1 MGTHPIF
8 ESDFDCLTDF
18 DSMGCR
24 LLKGARHIQRTRS
37 SRYRSD
43 KQNKQTLFDEY
54 FEKATLSQRKRSIRK
69 KVFLIISTG
78 GTFGYVHFVNLSHSA
93 RREELFDELS
103 ESESFL
109 LKSLLNLFDSYRSPF
124 VYNNPA
130 GIPRADFLGNI
141 HLTLLASV
149 FCFTSFLTFL
159 GRTHR
164 RASIKFW
171 SDLVSNKKKSIVQ
184 LYTNRLNGE
193 VLFVGAPEKTIVSGC
208 LERGMELNQT
218 RNWLW
223 QFVRDSE
230 RYLTPWWKEISSDIL
245 WSIGCSSLIFLAL
258 YQSSRETRA
267 DHEPKMIATL
277 TLLLTMDEFRE
288 LVSERL
294 INLQQALKTND
305 ITSILSRDNI
315 HLITSYLLD
324 DLNCYASQS
333 FLDKLSQ
340 TINYR
345 SSMSSKY
352 YLKQEDKMF
361 EDYYRSHII
370 YKLLGRLDL
379 ITWNINR
386 SSVGFNSS
394 YIIPNILT
402 ILQI

>member
-1 MGTHPIF
+1 
-8 ESDFDCLTDF
+8 
-18 DSMGCR
+18 
-24 LLKGARHIQRTRS
+24 
-37 SRYRSD
+37 
-43 KQNKQTLFDEY
+43 
-54 FEKATLSQRKRSIRK
+54 
-69 KVFLIISTG
+69 
-78 GTFGYVHFVNLSHSA
+78 
-93 RREELFDELS
+93 
-103 ESESFL
+103 
-109 LKSLLNLFDSYRSPF
+109 
-124 VYNNPA
+124 
-130 GIPRADFLGNI
+130 
-141 HLTLLASV
+141 
-149 FCFTSFLTFL
+149 
-159 GRTHR
+159 
-164 RASIKFW
+164 
-171 SDLVSNKKKSIVQ
+171 
-184 LYTNRLNGE
+184 
-193 VLFVGAPEKTIVSGC
+193 
-208 LERGMELNQT
+208 
-218 RNWLW
+218 
-223 QFVRDSE
+223 
-230 RYLTPWWKEISSDIL
+230 
-245 WSIGCSSLIFLAL
+245 
-258 YQSSRETRA
+258 
-267 DHEPKMIATL
+267 MIATL

-394 YIIPNILT
+394 YIVPNILT